1 MFSFHSL
8 MPVFTQT
15 NNTKIKHKCQD
26 RCWIWGFDD
35 DVSAPNLIDRDLVI
49 RNPFILN

>member
-15 NNTKIKHKCQD
+15 NNTKIKHKRQD
-26 RCWIWGFDD
+26 RCRIRVFDD
-35 DVSAPNLIDRDLVI
+35 DASAPNHKEI
-49 RNPFILN
+49 